1 MNSFLKGSEHQFL
14 RKDRF
19 STESKCFQ
27 KKVVKCVIF
36 NSFLGLNVE
45 KSSTN
50 RTKNLYLE
58 TCHSLGEFGGCSFSG
73 MLETKEQ
80 ITLDLKGN
88 RKGT

>member
-19 STESKCFQ
+19 SIESKCFRE
-27 KKVVKCVIF
+27 KVVKCVIF
-36 NSFLGLNVE
+36 YSCLGLNVE
-45 KSSTN
+45 KSSTK
-50 RTKNLYLE
+50 RTI
-58 TCHSLGEFGGCSFSG
+58 CHSLGDFGGCSFGG
-73 MLETKEQ
+73 MLETEEQ